1 MKDDI
6 IRINEYNKNLLKEN
20 KKLELNIQK
29 YKNFEKDIKNLIKQ
43 ENKNI
48 NENMKKIFEENKNNA
63 NEIINLKESIK
74 KIKDNYDKQIEELKN
89 KNDVNEGAMI
99 ETKELINKGL
109 LIPNVRK
116 KDNKNKYHKFNTL
129 NNSSEYNSNN
139 NSDNKI
145 ENHGNKIKDKL
156 NKNKNKVNE
165 TINKNV
171 LPEFNS
177 SNEKDN
183 IIKRKQIPSNKSRLI
198 PRYEFYNFSNKN
210 IHETN
215 KSQNKDKLNQIKD
228 INNINL
234 RFSPN
239 NLKGR
244 NTLIDEDQNIN
255 DILYL

>member
-1 MKDDI
+1 MI
-6 IRINEYNKNLLKEN
+6 KE
-20 KKLELNIQK
+20 
-29 YKNFEKDIKNLIKQ
+29 

-48 NENMKKIFEENKNNA
+48 NENMKKIIEENKNNA

-89 KNDVNEGAMI
+89 KNDVNEGPMI
-99 ETKELINKGL
+99 ETKESINKGL

-116 KDNKNKYHKFNTL
+116 KNNKNKYHKFNTL

-171 LPEFNS
+171 LPEFKIKSKNLIKKENSPFLHMKTELNS

-183 IIKRKQIPSNKSRLI
+183 IVKRKQIPSNKSRLI
-198 PRYEFYNFSNKN
+198 PRHGFNNFSNKN

-228 INNINL
+228 INNHNL

-239 NLKGR
+239 NLKGKH
-244 NTLIDEDQNIN
+244 TLIDEDQNIN